1 MAAQVGLAETTGANA
16 MLNGF
21 RNTAFQIAA
30 TYVKLHTGIPGAA
43 GSSNAA
49 TGDATLKQVT
59 FSAASGGALAITG
72 TNPVWTKG
80 ADGSE
85 TITHCSVWDGSAG
98 PGTDDY
104 LWSFELTASK
114 TWTTTSDTVT
124 LTTCGLSLAPLALS
138 A

>member
-1 MAAQVGLAETTGANA
+1 MALQVGLSETNLANA
-16 MLNGF
+16 WLNGL

-43 GSSNAA
+43 GTLSAA
-49 TGDATLKQVT
+49 TGDTTRPQVQ

-80 ADGSE
+80 ADSSE
-85 TITHCSVWDGSAG
+85 TITHVSVWDNATAG
-98 PGTDDY
+98 NF

-114 TWTTTSDTVT
+114 TWTTTGDT
-124 LTTCGLSLAPLALS
+124 LTLTACGLSVAPLALS